1 MRRRECIQRGLR
13 YSVRVVREKRMNR
26 KTVARLFL
34 LTVLLI
40 LPLASCRGGETPPI
54 PQMPT
59 GTYSETRLPLLSPT
73 PVTPST
79 THSTTPSPA
88 PTLTTTS
95 TASKALPTFSYPI
108 TPGPVINRENAGR
121 LALLGA
127 VNAKATSK
135 ESRLRHQLDWSPDGQ
150 KIVLASNGDGIRFID
165 PLNMKDIGGI
175 TEISGMAINFPG
187 TVVYNPDGKTIATTM
202 PAGLANEPSP
212 IYFIDTETH
221 KENHKMVN
229 ESWTLMIA
237 YNHAGNRMAVGS
249 RFKVTVYDFTID
261 KWIWQGGDEGN
272 ELFDFASF
280 SWDDRYLAFTG
291 EYGGGIVNTNT
302 WDFVKSID
310 EIMFEYLC
318 FSRDNKYF
326 SIPPG
331 IWSLDDFTL
340 VKPFSEDFSF
350 DICEY
355 GKENDIVIGL
365 INQTK
370 IQIWDV
376 EKGELLT
383 VITGQQGRICD
394 MVLSPDGRFIAT
406 AEGFENPMVKIWGI
420 PA

>member
-1 MRRRECIQRGLR
+1 MGRVGRGREERWDPMN
-13 YSVRVVREKRMNR
+13 KRTISR
-26 KTVARLFL
+26 SLSIAAPIIL
-34 LTVLLI
+34 L
-40 LPLASCRGGETPPI
+40 LASCRGGETPPI

-79 THSTTPSPA
+79 THSTTPSPT

-127 VNAKATSK
+127 VNAKTSNAK
-135 ESRLRHQLDWSPDGQ
+135 TSRIRHQIDWSPDGRE
-150 KIVLASNGDGIRFID
+150 IVLASNGDGIRFID

-175 TEISGMAINFPG
+175 TEISGVAINNPG
-187 TVVYNPDGKTIATTM
+187 TVVYSPDGKTIATTM
-202 PAGLANEPSP
+202 PAGLQSLPGP
-212 IYFIDTETH
+212 IYFIDSKTH
-221 KENHKMVN
+221 IENHKSLD
-229 ESWTLMIA
+229 ETETLMIT
-237 YNHAGNRMAVGS
+237 YNHTGKRMAVGS
-249 RFKVTVYDFTID
+249 RFFISVYDFTLD
-261 KWIWQGGDEGN
+261 KWIWYISEEN
-272 ELFDFASF
+272 DFFYFVSF
-280 SWDDRYLAFTG
+280 SWDDQYLAFTG

-302 WDFVKSID
+302 WEFAKNID
-310 EIMFEYLC
+310 DMEMYEYLC
-318 FSRDNKYF
+318 FSRDSKYYARL
-326 SIPPG
+326 PG
-331 IWSLDDFTL
+331 IWSMNDFTL
-340 VKPFSEDFSF
+340 HKGFSEGFTF

-355 GKENDIVIGL
+355 GIENDIVISL
-365 INQTK
+365 KDDAK

-376 EKGELLT
+376 EKGEILT
-383 VITGQQGRICD
+383 EITEQQLYIYD